1 VAKLLEVCRNF
12 GDQQSVRYLWK
23 ATFDGRRK
31 EIVSN
36 KFDNVQHIL
45 QTACLVLNQADYVSK
60 IFFSFYI
67 ELYLTDICFLLKFQL
82 VGEFEMVTC
91 SGTCRKFMDNW
102 VTHVPLILKFTVR
115 TKKRNDAVSKV
126 FQTYQESDILNPFGN
141 ESNFYFH
148 LIFANFV

>member
-1 VAKLLEVCRNF
+1 M
-12 GDQQSVRYLWK
+12 K

-36 KFDNVQHIL
+36 KFDNVHHIL
-45 QTACLVLNQADYVSK
+45 QTACPVLNQADYVSK
-60 IFFSFYI
+60 IFSFYI

-82 VGEFEMVTC
+82 LGEFKMVTC
-91 SGTCRKFMDNW
+91 TGTCRKFMDNW
-102 VTHVPLILKFTVR
+102 VTHVPLILKYAVR